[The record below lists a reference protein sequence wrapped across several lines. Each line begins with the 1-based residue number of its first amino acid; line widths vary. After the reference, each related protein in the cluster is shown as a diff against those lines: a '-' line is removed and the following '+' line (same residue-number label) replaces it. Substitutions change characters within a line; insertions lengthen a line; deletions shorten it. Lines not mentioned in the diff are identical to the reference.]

1 MAPAN
6 WSYASTVKTL
16 EPTDLDYFDSAPLR
30 IVASA
35 TLDAPPDKVFASFA
49 DPAQWPRWFPLMKKA
64 AWTKGEGGLGAERE
78 VWLTALGGHRERM
91 IAWEPGKRFAFT
103 MIGTTSPLGTQLAE
117 DYRLS
122 PSGHGTRIDWVLAV
136 TPTTIGKVSSPVL
149 KAFMKRVFLKGGRN
163 LDRILA

>member
-1 MAPAN
+1 MIP
-6 WSYASTVKTL
+6 YDGGVKTL
-16 EPTDLDYFDSAPLR
+16 EPTTLDYFDTAPLR

-35 TLDAPPDKVFASFA
+35 VLEASPDKVFASFA
-49 DPAQWPRWFPLMKKA
+49 DPAQWPRWFPLMKTA

-103 MIGTTSPLGTQLAE
+103 MVATTSPLGTQIAE

-122 PSGHGTRIDWVLAV
+122 PSGQGTRLDWVLAV
-136 TPTTIGKVSSPVL
+136 TPTTIGKLSSPVV
-149 KAFMKRVFLKGGRN
+149 KAMMKRIFKKGGRN